1 MPHSPVSSPQEPID
15 FDEFRKEYNIP
26 SASARSI
33 IKDLGLEII
42 RDGMKQ
48 YIVGTNNH
56 NVDNAYLLK
65 HAVVEWRVTMDIKNT
80 IMGNFMEFAV
90 VGDKIEGLVG
100 ISTITTSEIKPKTP
114 SQKKEPNK
122 TDGSYLIKSEK
133 QLSQIT
139 APTPI
144 NIKTGVVSGN
154 DAPQPD
160 ALTAL
165 LNALGQVQQPDVLN
179 TQKQLLEASQ
189 QSFRLTTEQLSA
201 LLGLSKQTIQSKKS
215 GFIRMGFQYTKVK
228 EGTHT
233 LWLVSQVK

>member
-1 MPHSPVSSPQEPID
+1 MLNHPCLTQEPID
-15 FDEFRKEYNIP
+15 FDEFRKEYDIP

-33 IKDLGLEII
+33 IKDLELQIV
-42 RDGMKQ
+42 RDGMNQ
-48 YIVGTNNH
+48 YIVGTNKH

-80 IMGNFMEFAV
+80 MAGNFMEFAV

-100 ISTITTSEIKPKTP
+100 ISTIASTDIKPKKHHHR
-114 SQKKEPNK
+114 KKEPNK

-133 QLSQIT
+133 QLSQI
-139 APTPI
+139 APPAPI

-154 DAPQPD
+154 DAPQQD

-165 LNALGQVQQPDVLN
+165 LTALGQVQQPDVLN

-189 QSFRLTTEQLSA
+189 QSFRLTTEQLST